1 MRPTARVLLASAS
14 VALITGVVWLA
25 VVLGP
30 SQGRFLLV
38 GCGVLA
44 MATAV
49 QSVTAAPEDLT
60 LAVLFTLLPLLA
72 LLEEGSPTWMIG
84 PLGVFLLL
92 AAELN
97 ALSWDAR
104 GPFSYTA
111 AQRRRLVDSLI
122 LTTVGSSGVLI
133 VRLVED
139 GPLPTG
145 TWAVVLAGV
154 TLGALAHVVLTGP
167 GRPASPEAEDAS
179 LESNR
184 SE

>member
-1 MRPTARVLLASAS
+1 MRPTARVVLASAS

-30 SQGRFLLV
+30 SQGRLLLI

-44 MATAV
+44 VATAV
-49 QSVTAAPEDLT
+49 QSVTATPEDLT

-84 PLGVFLLL
+84 LLGVVLFL

-104 GPFSYTA
+104 GPFSFTT

-122 LTTVGSSGVLI
+122 LTAVGSSGVLI
-133 VRLVED
+133 VRLGED
-139 GPLPTG
+139 GPFPTG
-145 TWAVVLAGV
+145 TWAVVLAGI
-154 TLGALAHVVLTGP
+154 TLGALAHVVFKGP
-167 GRPASPEAEDAS
+167 GRAAGPVTDDAS